1 MILSYDI
8 EPFLKYGAHATE
20 SAYPHDDSPCPV
32 SLSDSQ
38 SRESQL
44 TLLQLNLYFS
54 WGFSSDDQ
62 YWNDAMVNAISELRE
77 VAIQEGIFDSSS
89 AVYPNYAIA
98 GTTAEE
104 LYGSTN
110 AARLRS
116 IKASV
121 DPDGVM
127 NLAGGFDI

>member
-1 MILSYDI
+1 M
-8 EPFLKYGAHATE
+8 
-20 SAYPHDDSPCPV
+20 CP
-32 SLSDSQ
+32 Q
-38 SRESQL
+38 H
-44 TLLQLNLYFS
+44 FS
-54 WGFSSDDQ
+54 WSFSSDDQ

-77 VAIQEGIFDSSS
+77 VAIREGIFDASS
-89 AVYPNYAIA
+89 AVYPNYATA

-104 LYGSTN
+104 LYGHVN

-116 IKASV
+116 IKASI